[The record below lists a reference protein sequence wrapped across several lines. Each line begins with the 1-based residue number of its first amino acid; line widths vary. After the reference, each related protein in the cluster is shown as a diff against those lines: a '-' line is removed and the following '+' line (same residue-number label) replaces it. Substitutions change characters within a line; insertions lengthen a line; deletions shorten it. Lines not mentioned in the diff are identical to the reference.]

1 MSFTERSI
9 SILKMVAI
17 LLLLAVVGVV
27 VWKKFASGD
36 GGSEFDPNFDI
47 GEGGTVS
54 VPKEMQINYVP
65 SDFKTSMSAD
75 EVMRIMSNP
84 EMYRRDFN
92 KMVYQVNVDLL
103 NHVAT
108 RMNLPD
114 TIKSKVEKEYRK
126 HHPYLKDMYYSDVI
140 ALRDPGTAEYEKWY
154 ENDASN
160 SVEVLNEVASKYTC
174 FLVNHVMTTLIKTN
188 KGTLYVKGK
197 KVYSPCSVA
206 MQEGL
211 KPMVTRLEERAV
223 IQDFRNS
230 EKILEER
237 MERVIAELATMEVK
251 DIKGL
256 DKELATKIWGY
267 NISTTNI
274 KIRAVSVA
282 KVGFKIDEYFDLKT
296 DPKNK
301 KVIVT
306 LPQPKILS
314 HEVYP
319 KVDKL
324 DVGWMRE
331 LSSDDFNDN
340 FNMLRTEFRRDIME
354 SSVFEQSKTEVEKLL
369 NNILLPMV
377 QSINGK
383 YTVEIRYR
391 GNNLPVGDPDMN

>member
-9 SILKMVAI
+9 TILKMVVI
-17 LLLLAVVGVV
+17 LLLLAVVAVV
-27 VWKKFASGD
+27 VWKKFGSG
-36 GGSEFDPNFDI
+36 GGDRDFDPNFDM

-65 SDFKTSMSAD
+65 ADFKTSMSAD

-92 KMVYQVNVDLL
+92 KMIYQVNVDLL

-126 HHPYLKDMYYSDVI
+126 HHPYLKDLYYFDVLQ
-140 ALRDPGTAEYEKWY
+140 LRDVGSSEYEKWY
-154 ENDASN
+154 ESDASN

-223 IQDFRNS
+223 VQDFRNS

-251 DIKGL
+251 DVKGL
-256 DKELATKIWGY
+256 NKELATKVWGY
-267 NISTTNI
+267 KVSTTDI
-274 KIRAVSVA
+274 EIRAVSIA

-296 DPKNK
+296 DPTRK

-314 HEVYP
+314 HEVFP

-324 DVGWMRE
+324 DIGWMRE
-331 LSSDDFNDN
+331 LSNDDFNDN
-340 FNMLRTEFRRDIME
+340 FNLLRREFRRDIME
-354 SSVFEQSKTEVEKLL
+354 SSVFEQSKKEAENLL
-369 NNILLPMV
+369 NTILLPMV
-377 QSINGK
+377 QSIDGK
-383 YTVEIRYR
+383 YTIEVQYR
-391 GNNLPVGDPDMN
+391 GNNLPIGDPDMN

>member
-1 MSFTERSI
+1 
-9 SILKMVAI
+9 MVVI
-17 LLLLAVVGVV
+17 LLLLAVVAVV
-27 VWKKFASGD
+27 VWKKFGSG
-36 GGSEFDPNFDI
+36 GGDRDFDPNFDM

-65 SDFKTSMSAD
+65 ADFKTSMSAD

-92 KMVYQVNVDLL
+92 KMIYQVNVDLL

-126 HHPYLKDMYYSDVI
+126 HHPYLKDLYYFDVLQ
-140 ALRDPGTAEYEKWY
+140 LRDVGSSEYEKWY
-154 ENDASN
+154 ESDASN

>member
-1 MSFTERSI
+1 
-9 SILKMVAI
+9 MVAI

-27 VWKKFASGD
+27 IWKKFASGD
-36 GGSEFDPNFDI
+36 GGSDFDPNFDI

-92 KMVYQVNVDLL
+92 KMVYQVNIDLL

-114 TIKSKVEKEYRK
+114 TIKSQVEKEYRK
-126 HHPYLKDMYYSDVI
+126 HHPYLKDLYYFDVMQ
-140 ALRDPGTAEYEKWY
+140 LRDPGGGEHEKWY

-174 FLVNHVMTTLIKTN
+174 FLVNHIMTTLIKTN

-206 MQEGL
+206 MEEGL

-251 DIKGL
+251 DVKGL
-256 DKELATKIWGY
+256 NKELATKVWGY
-267 NISTTNI
+267 NVSSTNI
-274 KIRAVSVA
+274 EIRAVSVA

-296 DPKNK
+296 DPARK

-324 DVGWMRE
+324 DIGWMRE
-331 LSSDDFNDN
+331 LNNDDFNDN
-340 FNMLRTEFRRDIME
+340 FNLLRREFRRDIME
-354 SSVFEQSKTEVEKLL
+354 SNVFEQSKKEAEKLL
-369 NNILLPMV
+369 NTILLPMV
-377 QSINGK
+377 QSIDGK
-383 YTVEIRYR
+383 YTVEVQYR
-391 GNNLPVGDPDMN
+391 GNNLPVGDPDMDK

>member
-9 SILKMVAI
+9 NILKIIAI
-17 LLLLAVVGVV
+17 VLLLAVVAVV
-27 VWKKFASGD
+27 VWKKFSSGD
-36 GGSEFDPNFDI
+36 GGSNFDPNFDI
-47 GEGGTVS
+47 GEGGTVE
-54 VPKEMQINYVP
+54 VPKEMQINYIP
-65 SDFKTSMSAD
+65 ADFKTSMTAD
-75 EVMRIMSNP
+75 EVMKIMSNP

-114 TIKSKVEKEYRK
+114 TLKAKVEKEYRK
-126 HHPYLKDMYYSDVI
+126 HHSYLKELYYFDVI
-140 ALRDPGTAEYEKWY
+140 SLRDPGTAEYEKWY

-174 FLVNHVMTTLIKTN
+174 FLVNHIMTTLIKTN

-206 MQEGL
+206 MEEGL

-230 EKILEER
+230 EEILEER

-251 DIKGL
+251 DVKGIK
-256 DKELATKIWGY
+256 KELATKVWGY
-267 NISTTNI
+267 EVSSTDI
-274 KIRAVSVA
+274 EIRAVSVA

-296 DPKNK
+296 DSKNK

-331 LSSDDFNDN
+331 LSNEDFNKN
-340 FNMLRTEFRRDIME
+340 FNMLRSEFRRDIKE
-354 SSVFEQSKTEVEKLL
+354 SSVFEQSKKEVEKLL
-369 NNILLPMV
+369 GNILLPMV

-383 YTVEIRYR
+383 YTIEVQYR
-391 GNNLPVGDPDMN
+391 GNNLPIGDPDLD

>member
-1 MSFTERSI
+1 MSFTERSMSFLKALGI
-9 SILKMVAI
+9 FILIGIIGVI
-17 LLLLAVVGVV
+17 L
-27 VWKKFASGD
+27 WKKFAGGSGD
-36 GGSEFDPNFDI
+36 FEPNFDI
-47 GEGGTVS
+47 GEGGDVK

-65 SDFKTSMSAD
+65 SKFKTQMSAD
-75 EVMRIMSNP
+75 DIMRIMSNP

-92 KMVYQVNVDLL
+92 KMVYQVNIDLL

-114 TIKSKVEKEYRK
+114 SLKVKVETEYRK
-126 HHPYLKDMYYSDVI
+126 HHNYLKDLYYFDVI
-140 ALRDPGTAEYEKWY
+140 QLKDSGASEYEKWY

-160 SVEVLNEVASKYTC
+160 SIEVLNEVAAKYTC
-174 FLVNHVMTTLIKTN
+174 FLVNHVMTTLLKTN

-206 MQEGL
+206 MEEGL

-230 EKILEER
+230 EDILEER
-237 MERVIAELATMEVK
+237 MERVIAELATMEIK
-251 DIKGL
+251 DVKGL
-256 DKELATKIWGY
+256 TKELATKVWGY
-267 NISTTNI
+267 KVSTTDI
-274 KIRAVSVA
+274 EIRAVSIM
-282 KVGFKIDEYFDLKT
+282 KVGFKLDEYFDLKT
-296 DPKNK
+296 DSKGK
-301 KVIVT
+301 RVVVT

-331 LSSDDFNDN
+331 LSSEDFNDN
-340 FNMLRTEFRRDIME
+340 FNMLRREFRRDAME
-354 SSVFEQSKTEVEKLL
+354 SNVMSRSKEEVEKLM

-377 QSINGK
+377 QSIDGR
-383 YTVEIRYR
+383 YTVEVEYR
-391 GNNLPVGDPDMN
+391 GNSLPKGDPDMN